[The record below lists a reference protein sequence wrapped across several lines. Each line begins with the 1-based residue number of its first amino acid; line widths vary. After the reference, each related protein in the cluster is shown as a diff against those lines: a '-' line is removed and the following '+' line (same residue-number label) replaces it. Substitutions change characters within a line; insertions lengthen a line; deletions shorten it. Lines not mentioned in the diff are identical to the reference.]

1 MDERIKNTVVA
12 AQNILKISYE
22 QCPDSNE
29 NEKATYLNLM
39 ALLQFVLKVEVS
51 PEITLIL
58 TNLAVLAVC
67 DAANEVRALRQVV
80 NTVCDMV
87 LNREK
92 EQFKQ
97 FLKERGLS

>member
-1 MDERIKNTVVA
+1 MDERIKNTVVT

-22 QCPDSNE
+22 QCPDSE
-29 NEKATYLNLM
+29 EKTTYLNLM
-39 ALLQFVLKVEVS
+39 ALLQFILKVEVS

-58 TNLAVLAVC
+58 TNLAVLAAC
-67 DAANEVRALRQVV
+67 DAAKEVRALRQVV

-97 FLKERGLS
+97 FLKERGL